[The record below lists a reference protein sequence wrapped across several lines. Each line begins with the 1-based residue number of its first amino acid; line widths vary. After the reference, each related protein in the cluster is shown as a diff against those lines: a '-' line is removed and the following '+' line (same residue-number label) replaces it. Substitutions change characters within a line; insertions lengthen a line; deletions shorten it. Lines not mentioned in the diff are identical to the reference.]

1 MKRSLVAAGVLLALA
16 LGCSGGER
24 TARPRQTIANRDTA
38 LRLGPGDVRI
48 ATTDSSM
55 ELALVGQRILV
66 RFGERAREQ
75 IRRETDTSTVHD
87 SGFGGSI
94 ERLVKSTVAS
104 ALDKQIEYPLSDVRE
119 ASYDNGEIRLETSRG
134 RLLERTQV
142 HGKPLSRSFAPQ
154 DAQRFVAAVQA
165 RKAGRG

>member
-1 MKRSLVAAGVLLALA
+1 MRNSLVAAGCLLALTLA
-16 LGCSGGER
+16 CSGGER
-24 TARPRQTIANRDTA
+24 SRPRQNIENRDTA
-38 LRLGPGDVRI
+38 LKLGPGDVQI
-48 ATTDSSM
+48 ATMDSSM
-55 ELALVGQRILV
+55 ELALVGQRIVV
-66 RFGERAREQ
+66 RFGERTREQ

-119 ASYDNGEIRLETSRG
+119 ASYENGEIRLETNRG

-142 HGKPLSRSFAPQ
+142 HGKPLSRSFAPA
-154 DAQRFVAAVQA
+154 DAQRFVAAIQA
-165 RKAGRG
+165 RKAGKG

>member
-1 MKRSLVAAGVLLALA
+1 MKLARVAPALVFGLALA
-16 LGCSGGER
+16 CGGGER
-24 TARPRQTIANRDTA
+24 SAKPRQSISDRDTA
-38 LRLGPGDVRI
+38 LKLGRGDVQI

-55 ELALVGQRILV
+55 ELALVGQRIIV
-66 RFGERAREQ
+66 RFGERTREQ
-75 IRRETDTSTVHD
+75 IRRETDTGTVHD

-119 ASYDNGEIRLETSRG
+119 ASYENGEIRLETSRG

-142 HGKPLSRSFAPQ
+142 HGRPLSRSFAPQ

>member
-1 MKRSLVAAGVLLALA
+1 MKNSLVAGCLLAVT
-16 LGCSGGER
+16 LGCSGSER
-24 TARPRQTIANRDTA
+24 SARPRQSIANRDTA
-38 LRLGPGDVRI
+38 LKLGPGDVQI

-66 RFGERAREQ
+66 RFGERTREQ
-75 IRRETDTSTVHD
+75 IRRETDTNTVHD

-104 ALDKQIEYPLSDVRE
+104 ALDKQIEYPLTDVRE
-119 ASYDNGEIRLETSRG
+119 ASYENGEIRLETNRG

-165 RKAGRG
+165 RKAGKKG